1 MSVSHLHNG
10 TAAIK
15 FHEKDVILCN
25 ALLQLDNT
33 VIQRVVVLQGEVGLD
48 LLLIVYFQV
57 LVIGF
62 GVLLMILR

>member
-1 MSVSHLHNG
+1 VVPVATVYIMEV
-10 TAAIK
+10 A
-15 FHEKDVILCN
+15 
-25 ALLQLDNT
+25 NT

-57 LVIGF
+57 LVFGF